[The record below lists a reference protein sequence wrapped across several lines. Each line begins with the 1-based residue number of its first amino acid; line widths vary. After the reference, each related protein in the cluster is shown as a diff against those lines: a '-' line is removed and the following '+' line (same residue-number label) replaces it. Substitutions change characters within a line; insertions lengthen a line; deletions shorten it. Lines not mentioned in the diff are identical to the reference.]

1 MSGKKKSKQITQEF
15 GSQVDQ
21 DTDPIVEDIS
31 DNLDDALG
39 KIATALKKKAG
50 TNKEVGQITAQVI
63 AVLGPVLT
71 QTEAAVVHNHLERN
85 KGIENELGKIKRDN
99 LIISEKLERLEQ
111 YTRKDQ
117 VKIFGIPSQIGSDS
131 KNTDELV
138 VKLGKHCGFDDLNE
152 DDISVSHRL
161 PARHGHI
168 PRIIAKFVVRKK
180 RDKFMKMAKE
190 KLKTEK
196 DSKIFVTENLNPECA
211 KLLRKLKQPE
221 DVKKGA

>member
-1 MSGKKKSKQITQEF
+1 MSGKKKSKHINQEF

-50 TNKEVGQITAQVI
+50 TNKEVGQIIAQVI
-63 AVLGPVLT
+63 VALGPVLT
-71 QTEAAVVHNHLERN
+71 QTVTAVVHNHLERN
-85 KGIENELGKIKRDN
+85 KGLENELCKIKRDN

-131 KNTDELV
+131 ENTDELV
-138 VKLGKHCGFDDLNE
+138 GKLGKHWFWW
-152 DDISVSHRL
+152 SHRR
-161 PARHGHI
+161 RHRCVTQAPGASRSRSTNHCKI
-168 PRIIAKFVVRKK
+168 HGYEK

-196 DSKIFVTENLNPECA
+196 DSNIFVTENLTPERA
-211 KLLRKLKQPE
+211 KLLRKLKQRE
-221 DVKKGA
+221 DIKKGV